1 VRVLLVSNLYPP
13 YWIGG
18 YEQIA
23 QWLSQ
28 GLHERGHEVQVLTG
42 RGPALNGDPS
52 IMTGLDLDQPALLE
66 MHRGNGIAFP
76 GGLTVGIRRHV
87 VNSRNFK
94 ACRAAIASFHPDL
107 LSFWNAS
114 FVTYSPLLAAR
125 LAGIPSVVHLSD
137 VAANPFRN
145 PHPPAFPRPLH
156 AAARWTVDRVIRW
169 ARPARFVAPSR
180 FLRDRLVR
188 VEGLPAERV
197 DVLHWP
203 VEPSISRSEPDAAR
217 AGPARR
223 FLFVGSL
230 VPEKGPQVL
239 LAAFREAVREE
250 PALSLSFAGE
260 GPRAYAAELRASAA
274 GLPVRFLGRLDR
286 AGVTAA
292 YRDHD
297 ALVVPSIWDEPFAV
311 VPLEAMALGLPVI
324 ATAAGG
330 TPEAVEDG
338 RTGVLVPP
346 RDPAALRAAIL
357 RLASEAPLTSS
368 LARNGQ
374 AWARGTLAFPLF
386 MDRLERLYEGALRP
400 A

>member
-1 VRVLLVSNLYPP
+1 VLLVSNLYPP

-23 QWLSQ
+23 QWVSH
-28 GLHERGHEVQVLTG
+28 GLRERGHELEVLTG
-42 RGPALNGDPS
+42 RGKAFAAEPWIRPE
-52 IMTGLDLDQPALLE
+52 LDLDQAAVGE
-66 MHRGNGIAFP
+66 MHVTTGVAFP
-76 GGLTVGIRRHV
+76 GGLVQGFRRHIF
-87 VNSRNFK
+87 SHPNFN
-94 ACRAAIASFHPDL
+94 ACRAAIASFRPHL
-107 LSFWNAS
+107 LSFWNPS
-114 FVTYSPLLAAR
+114 FVTFSPLLAAR
-125 LAGIPSVVHLSD
+125 LAGVPAIVHLSD

-145 PHPPAFPRPLH
+145 PHPPAFPGPLR

-180 FLRDRLVR
+180 FLRDRLVGA
-188 VEGLPAERV
+188 EGLPADRV

-239 LAAFREAVREE
+239 LAAFREAVRQE

-260 GPRAYAAELRASAA
+260 GPRAYVAELRASAA

-292 YRDHD
+292 YRGHD

-346 RDPAALRAAIL
+346 RDPAALCAAIL
-357 RLASEAPLTSS
+357 RVAADPRWTAS
-368 LARNGQ
+368 LARHGQ

>member
-1 VRVLLVSNLYPP
+1 VLLVSNLYPP

-23 QWLSQ
+23 QWVSHGLSD
-28 GLHERGHEVQVLTG
+28 LGHDVQVLTG
-42 RGPALNGDPS
+42 RGPDLMGNPS
-52 IMTGLDLDQPALLE
+52 ITTGLDLDQPALLE
-66 MHRGNGIAFP
+66 MHRGNGIAFS
-76 GGLTVGIRRHV
+76 GGLVEGVRHTVF
-87 VNSRNFK
+87 SRSNFD
-94 ACRAAIASFHPDL
+94 ACRAAIASFRPDL
-107 LSFWNAS
+107 VSFWNLS
-114 FVTYSPLLAAR
+114 FVTFSPLVAAR
-125 LAGIPSVVHLSD
+125 LSGVPSIVHLSD
-137 VAANPFRN
+137 VTANPFRN
-145 PHPPAFPRPLH
+145 PHPPAFPGPLR
-156 AAARWTVDRVIRW
+156 AAARWTVDRMIRW

-180 FLRDRLVR
+180 FLRDRLVKT
-188 VEGLPAERV
+188 EGLPADRV
-197 DVLHWP
+197 EVLHWP

-311 VPLEAMALGLPVI
+311 VPLEAMAKGLPVI

-346 RDPAALRAAIL
+346 GDPAALRTAIL
-357 RLASEAPLTSS
+357 RLATEAPLASS
-368 LARNGQ
+368 LARSGQ
-374 AWARGTLAFPLF
+374 AWALGTLAFPLF